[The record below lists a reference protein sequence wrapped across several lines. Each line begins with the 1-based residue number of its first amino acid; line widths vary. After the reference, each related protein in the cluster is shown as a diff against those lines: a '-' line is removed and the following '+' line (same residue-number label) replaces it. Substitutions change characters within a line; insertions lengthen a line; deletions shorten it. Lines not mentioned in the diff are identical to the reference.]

1 MFTDMDECAT
11 FDNVCVFGRCVN
23 TYGMFKCICDK
34 GYQSDSID
42 DCKYLHLLTYYI
54 FPISNLW
61 LLSDLRSLYQI
72 QKTLLN
78 FSKWITAQ
86 SI

>member
-1 MFTDMDECAT
+1 MDECAT

-42 DCKYLHLLTYYI
+42 DCEYLLFYFKSYC
-54 FPISNLW
+54 
-61 LLSDLRSLYQI
+61 
-72 QKTLLN
+72 
-78 FSKWITAQ
+78 
-86 SI
+86 